1 MGRFVEVARGL
12 AALADLVLPTECAG
26 CGRPETGWCP
36 QCAAH
41 LDGRAVRACLT
52 APDPAPP
59 GLPLVVAATAYEG
72 PVRRAIVAFKDADRR
87 DLAGVL
93 TAPLADAVAAYLAAV
108 GPVVLVPAP
117 SSRSARRARGDVP
130 VEVLARRAARLFQPA
145 LEVLDALRLIRD
157 TADQAGLSAR
167 ARAANLAGAYAAR
180 PAAARA
186 LTGRSVVLVDDVV
199 TTGATLA
206 EAHRALRA
214 AGVPV
219 VGAAVLAATRR
230 RSHPAAP
237 LLARAEDPG

>member
-1 MGRFVEVARGL
+1 M

-41 LDGRAVRACLT
+41 LDGRPARARI
-52 APDPAPP
+52 ARPDPAPP
-59 GLPLVVAATAYEG
+59 GLPLVVTATAYEG

-87 DLAGVL
+87 DLAAVL
-93 TAPLADAVAAYLAAV
+93 APPLADAVAAYLAAV

-117 SSRSARRARGDVP
+117 SSRAARRARGDVP
-130 VEVLARRAARLFQPA
+130 VEVLARRAARL
-145 LEVLDALRLIRD
+145 LEPVPTVVGALRVTRD
-157 TADQAGLSAR
+157 TADQAGLSAG
-167 ARAANLAGAYAAR
+167 ARAGNLAGAYAVR
-180 PAAARA
+180 PAAAPALAGRA
-186 LTGRSVVLVDDVV
+186 VVLVDDVV

-214 AGVPV
+214 AGLPV

-230 RSHPAAP
+230 RSHPVAP
-237 LLARAEDPG
+237 LLARAEDPD